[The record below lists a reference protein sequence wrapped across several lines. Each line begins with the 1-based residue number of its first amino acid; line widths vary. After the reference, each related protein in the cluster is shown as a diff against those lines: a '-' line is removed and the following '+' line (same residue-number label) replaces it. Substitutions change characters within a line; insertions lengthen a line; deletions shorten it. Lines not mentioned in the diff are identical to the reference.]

1 MKLYGLVLKG
11 RVLLDRWGDLIASS
25 DISQFPEWCGYKD
38 FVANGAEVK
47 EILVVIRWNYF

>member
-47 EILVVIRWNYF
+47 EILVVIR